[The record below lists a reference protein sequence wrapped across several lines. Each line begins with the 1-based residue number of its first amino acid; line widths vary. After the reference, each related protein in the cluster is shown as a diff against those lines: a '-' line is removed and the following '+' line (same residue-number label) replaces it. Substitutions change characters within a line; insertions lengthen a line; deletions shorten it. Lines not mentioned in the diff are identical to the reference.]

1 MWRSALLAA
10 PAGYALAAVGVLGV
24 SLVIAAL
31 LSLTDRLGLSLL
43 YIPVVLGVAVLYG
56 RGPGVAA
63 ALLASGAFDYLFG
76 IPRFSFAVE
85 GPQEWI
91 GLGVFL
97 ATALVTGALSAE
109 VRRRAREAAQR
120 ELEARVLRALGQAL
134 DAEDDPTALEQLA
147 EHVLSRE
154 LGQPVTVR
162 GGVAR
167 VAGEPGSHAR
177 LLDVAAAQVEAA
189 TERARLRAAAAE
201 ADILRHSD
209 ELKTSLL
216 HAVSNDVRTPL
227 AAIKAAAG
235 SLGAED
241 LRPDERGALGQL
253 VEREVDRLNGLVANL
268 LDLSRI
274 EAGAVRPRKE
284 VYPLV
289 AVVDDVVARLAPGA
303 PDHTVLV
310 DVPEQLPPVPL
321 DYVQVDRV
329 LTNLLEN
336 AFRHTPSG
344 TEVCIT
350 AAEEDGVV
358 RVTVADTGPGVPPDA
373 LGRLFERFAGSV
385 ARPGLGLAVVKGLV
399 EAHGG
404 RAWAEPRPGGGL
416 AVRFT
421 LPLEPSLV
429 EAR

>member
-1 MWRSALLAA
+1 
-10 PAGYALAAVGVLGV
+10 
-24 SLVIAAL
+24 
-31 LSLTDRLGLSLL
+31 
-43 YIPVVLGVAVLYG
+43 
-56 RGPGVAA
+56 
-63 ALLASGAFDYLFG
+63 
-76 IPRFSFAVE
+76 
-85 GPQEWI
+85 
-91 GLGVFL
+91 
-97 ATALVTGALSAE
+97 
-109 VRRRAREAAQR
+109 
-120 ELEARVLRALGQAL
+120 LEARVLRALGQAL

-201 ADILRHSD
+201 ADVLRHSD

>member
-1 MWRSALLAA
+1 MHQRMWRSALLAA

-63 ALLASGAFDYLFG
+63 ALLAAGAFDYLFG

-289 AVVDDVVARLAPGA
+289 AV
-303 PDHTVLV
+303 LV